1 MDLSAAIE
9 AASAADRAPRRSDL
23 YRRLKEQG
31 LSALPR
37 PPRWWRPAE
46 FRRPVCGLGWEDSSY
61 PEGLRRLAEPP
72 PVLFVRG
79 GASDL
84 PKPRAAV
91 AIVGSRRASETGLR
105 VAYDLARGLAQEGV
119 AVLSGL
125 ALGVDSAA
133 HRGCLDG
140 GGRTLAVLASP
151 VDQPTPLRHVAL
163 AEGILSQGGWLVSE
177 RPPGATVRAH
187 EFPRRNRIIAALA
200 GLVVVVEA
208 GLRSGTLSTVEH
220 ALRLGVEVAAV
231 PGPIDRPGC
240 RGSNALLRR
249 GAQWVESVGDL
260 LEHLGRSP
268 VATEAD
274 PRLDEDERAVL
285 AGLPEG
291 AGAPGHWCAASSLPP
306 ERARSALA
314 RLVSKG
320 VLRQLG
326 CGRVARVL

>member
-1 MDLSAAIE
+1 MSSL
-9 AASAADRAPRRSDL
+9 PRRPGQSRHL
-23 YRRLKEQG
+23 GFRLPVQG
-31 LSALPR
+31 
-37 PPRWWRPAE
+37 
-46 FRRPVCGLGWEDSSY
+46 VGWEEAGY
-61 PEGLRRLAEPP
+61 PDGLRRLKEPP

-79 GASDL
+79 EAAEL
-84 PKPRAAV
+84 PQPRTTV

-105 VAYDLARGLAQEGV
+105 VAYDLARGLAEQGV

-125 ALGVDSAA
+125 ALGVDAAA
-133 HRGCLDG
+133 HRGSLDG

-151 VDQPTPLRHVAL
+151 VDEPTPVRHSGL
-163 AEGILSQGGWLVSE
+163 AEVILSRGGWLVSE
-177 RPPGATVRAH
+177 RPPGAVVRPH
-187 EFPRRNRIIAALA
+187 EFPRRNRLIAAMA

-231 PGPIDRPGC
+231 PGPIDRPNC

-260 LEHLGRSP
+260 LEQLGTTAVVQDSG
-268 VATEAD
+268 AG
-274 PRLDEDERAVL
+274 LDDDERAIL

-291 AGAPGHWCAASSLPP
+291 AGAPGNWCAASLLPP
-306 ERARSALA
+306 QRARSALA

-320 VLRQLG
+320 VLRQLSG
-326 CGRVARVL
+326 GRVARVL